1 MVQRVFALTSTS
13 ANLHLGPLNA
23 MKTYWFSPSPDKYED
38 VPLVVAAVDEVH
50 LMSQLPNSTTSKE
63 PGDLTLIP

>member
-1 MVQRVFALTSTS
+1 
-13 ANLHLGPLNA
+13 

-38 VPLVVAAVDEVH
+38 VPLVVAAVDEVR